1 MATNTNNL
9 NLVLPEYGDSA
20 DVSVLN
26 SNFQKIDNAFGSGG
40 LVGPQGP
47 AGYTP
52 VRGVDY
58 WTAADIAEIKS
69 YVDDAIL
76 NGVW

>member
-1 MATNTNNL
+1 MATNTKNL
-9 NLVLPEYGDSA
+9 NLVLPGYSDNA
-20 DVSVLN
+20 DISVLS
-26 SNFQKIDNAFGSGG
+26 SNFQKVDDAFGSGG

-52 VRGVDY
+52 QRGVDY
-58 WTAADIAEIKS
+58 WTSADIAEIKG

-76 NGVW
+76 NGAW

>member
-1 MATNTNNL
+1 MAYTKQNFVNGQKLTAEQLNHMEAGIYSNSINT
-9 NLVLPEYGDSA
+9 
-20 DVSVLN
+20 
-26 SNFQKIDNAFGSGG
+26 GSGG
-40 LVGPQGP
+40 S
-47 AGYTP
+47 GYTP

-76 NGVW
+76 GGSW